1 MQLHFYK
8 EHFYA
13 INFFFF
19 FFTKFQYNII
29 EGLYGKELSID

>member
-1 MQLHFYK
+1 MQL
-8 EHFYA
+8 
-13 INFFFF
+13 IFFF